1 MFVTLGLAVLLT
13 TWPNVPWT
21 GLTVVAIAVNG
32 LLPLLLV
39 PFSRTVWAEIELL
52 MDRMDGP
59 PAAP

>member
-1 MFVTLGLAVLLT
+1 VLLT

-21 GLTVVAIAVNG
+21 GLTVVAVAVNG

-39 PFSRTVWAEIELL
+39 PFSRTVWAAIELL

-59 PAAP
+59 RAAP